1 MDVMPRKS
9 RLEMPPLD
17 LGNETLGQRL
27 ARLRKERGFTQIE
40 LAEKMGLIQGL
51 ISDYELDK
59 LRPHPEMIVRFAMA
73 LEVTTDEILGLK
85 SAKGNGTRPS
95 LKVLRRLNKI
105 EALPASQQQ
114 TLLKTI
120 DTFIKAAQK

>member
-1 MDVMPRKS
+1 MPRKS